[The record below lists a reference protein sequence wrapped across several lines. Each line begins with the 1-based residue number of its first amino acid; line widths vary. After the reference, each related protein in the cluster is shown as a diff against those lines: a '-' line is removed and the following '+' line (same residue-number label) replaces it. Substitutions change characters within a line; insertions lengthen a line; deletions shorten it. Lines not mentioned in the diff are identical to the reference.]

1 MNVIMPVIAVV
12 MMIVPVIMV
21 TPAVV
26 MIVSVIVIVVIS
38 AVVVVMPAMVMIV
51 PVVMVVIVAMPAV
64 VVIPVVM
71 IMSAVVMIM
80 SRCGGSIRLRRLFRW
95 FSGFNRFGFRV
106 RGILHHTLPGEL
118 LSTHECGGHQGKRQ
132 RGRKGDRQ
140 CPVSQVHDQLQDL

>member
-38 AVVVVMPAMVMIV
+38 AVVVVMPAMVMPAMVMIV
-51 PVVMVVIVAMPAV
+51 PVVMPAV
-64 VVIPVVM
+64 VVIP
-71 IMSAVVMIM
+71 VVMIM

-106 RGILHHTLPGEL
+106 HGILHHTLPGEL